1 MTDQNDP
8 VSGLQPVNL
17 ARESDFSLGALA
29 VSPSSREVARGDW
42 REALEPRVM
51 QVLVALYQADGAVV
65 SRDDLIARCW
75 EGRVVGE
82 DAINRAI
89 GRLRRLSESDG
100 GASFEIETIPRVGY
114 RLKTGAAA
122 ASPAPP
128 AAASTASRRWL
139 LAGGSAALL
148 AGGGYLAWRRSR
160 PAPPTNPTVS
170 RIALQIEQGRQAIR
184 AGNPEAAAQAQ
195 GIFEHLVEIAPG
207 TAEAWGG
214 LALSYAYSSHSVQ
227 SRTDAFRLRAAD
239 AIRHAR
245 AIDAHNA
252 YAYAA
257 QATVLPYAGAWLEK
271 EKILREGIGHN
282 PNSDELLLTIA
293 DFLNSVGRNDEA
305 ADFAARANASATQP
319 DPALIWLSTVIYWS
333 AGRIAEADAIA
344 AQGASLFPRQRS
356 CWFTRIGLLMFT
368 GRGDEALALL
378 ANEDGRPPGTPDEDF
393 DAVAAAARALKSK
406 SKADIDDA
414 MALNI
419 ALAHKGAGYAENAM
433 GFAAVL
439 GRVDDAFT
447 IADGLYL
454 GRGFAVG
461 TLRFSAVQ
469 RVYTLLQDRRTRH
482 LFTPSASAMR
492 RDTRFA
498 MLVEEIGLTRYWRD
512 AGIRPDYQRT

>member
-214 LALSYAYSSHSVQ
+214 LAPTLMPLLKQEIGALFLPWSVANAAAITGNAKTFEVSIGGTTWSQ
-227 SRTDAFRLRAAD
+227 EPQKYHARSLTEICRKYTAARRAPGLD
-239 AIRHAR
+239 AILR
-245 AIDAHNA
+245 DSGCLGPL
-252 YAYAA
+252 A
-257 QATVLPYAGAWLEK
+257 QA
-271 EKILREGIGHN
+271 
-282 PNSDELLLTIA
+282 
-293 DFLNSVGRNDEA
+293 
-305 ADFAARANASATQP
+305 
-319 DPALIWLSTVIYWS
+319 
-333 AGRIAEADAIA
+333 
-344 AQGASLFPRQRS
+344 
-356 CWFTRIGLLMFT
+356 
-368 GRGDEALALL
+368 
-378 ANEDGRPPGTPDEDF
+378 
-393 DAVAAAARALKSK
+393 
-406 SKADIDDA
+406 
-414 MALNI
+414 
-419 ALAHKGAGYAENAM
+419 
-433 GFAAVL
+433 
-439 GRVDDAFT
+439 
-447 IADGLYL
+447 
-454 GRGFAVG
+454 
-461 TLRFSAVQ
+461 
-469 RVYTLLQDRRTRH
+469 
-482 LFTPSASAMR
+482 
-492 RDTRFA
+492 
-498 MLVEEIGLTRYWRD
+498 
-512 AGIRPDYQRT
+512 